1 MTSKNKNHKN
11 KLSNKFYTVEESSSS
26 LDDMWSLIWNSS
38 PQSQYKNI
46 KRNYKRV
53 SDVGRTVKKSNV
65 HQTNFFLFFFFNW
78 RIIALQNFAFAK
90 SQRESVVGI
99 HISPSSWTSLP
110 SPSPSHPSRLLQ
122 EYLLCINKIHVCCTL
137 LESLPS
143 HFTIIAHLFF
153 LIFFLYSFSCVI

>member
-53 SDVGRTVKKSNV
+53 SDVGHTVKKSNV
-65 HQTNFFLFFFFNW
+65 HQTVIFFFF
-78 RIIALQNFAFAK
+78 
-90 SQRESVVGI
+90 S
-99 HISPSSWTSLP
+99 
-110 SPSPSHPSRLLQ
+110 
-122 EYLLCINKIHVCCTL
+122 
-137 LESLPS
+137 
-143 HFTIIAHLFF
+143 F
-153 LIFFLYSFSCVI
+153 LIEG